1 MLPVILIV
9 TRTMTTTATAV
20 MDTDQAMDTDHMP
33 PRLDMGLD
41 HIHTGHMR
49 VHTAPGGGDT
59 ISGSVQQVE
68 PTKFKKWDLRAVG

>member
-1 MLPVILIV
+1 MLQAVLIV

-20 MDTDQAMDTDHMP
+20 MDTDQVTDTDHMP
-33 PRLDMGLD
+33 PRMDMGMD

-59 ISGSVQQVE
+59 IPAQQQVE